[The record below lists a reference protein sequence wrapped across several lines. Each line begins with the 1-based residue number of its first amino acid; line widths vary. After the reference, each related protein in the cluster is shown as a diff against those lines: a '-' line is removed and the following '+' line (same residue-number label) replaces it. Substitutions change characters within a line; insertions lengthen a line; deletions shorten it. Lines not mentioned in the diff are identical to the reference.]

1 METGVG
7 GIRKYKLV
15 EAWSCKIHP
24 VEPRA
29 ALQEAH
35 NHLNLPVGRHFPL
48 SFSSSISVPVLLS
61 FISISFSIAYC
72 LRNYMSNGGDSR
84 ARSHS

>member
-1 METGVG
+1 METRGD
-7 GIRKYKLV
+7 IRKYKLV

-24 VEPRA
+24 VEPRTV
-29 ALQEAH
+29 LQEVH
-35 NHLNLPVGRHFPL
+35 NHPNLPVGRHFLL

-72 LRNYMSNGGDSR
+72 LRSYMSNGGDSG
-84 ARSHS
+84 AGSHS